1 MIWVLARYRHTL
13 LVKLVATM
21 MVALAV
27 FQLAEYNI
35 CEAAFGLDSVT
46 WARIGFVA
54 ITVLPPLGIHILTT
68 ISKRPMRGLV
78 VGSYSVMVVFMMIF
92 ALANHGISN
101 AVCGGNYVIINALP
115 QADVWY
121 SLYYYGLEIVAS
133 VVAFSLA
140 RREKSATRRKALYGM
155 LAAYLVL
162 LIPTTTVNIIYPYS
176 VEGIPSIMCGFAVF
190 TALIVSLYVLPRS
203 QKLKHS

>member
-1 MIWVLARYRHTL
+1 MNKGSTRLFCFSPPIMIATFLIEIGLMIWVLARYRHTL

-101 AVCGGNYVIINALP
+101 AVCGGNYVIIN
-115 QADVWY
+115 
-121 SLYYYGLEIVAS
+121 VAS
-133 VVAFSLA
+133 GRCMVQS
-140 RREKSATRRKALYGM
+140 
-155 LAAYLVL
+155 VL
-162 LIPTTTVNIIYPYS
+162 LWT
-176 VEGIPSIMCGFAVF
+176 
-190 TALIVSLYVLPRS
+190 
-203 QKLKHS
+203 